1 MNCVFKA
8 STVKAWISRGKVPH
22 AVLSTSSLVEV
33 SLRDTGLFSMVSES
47 ELRLQYS
54 MIFVRFVNGLVDHAQ
69 KGAFPEAVSTVAE
82 SIGLPG
88 WFVDLRHSATHDKLP
103 SLLLLRNGCIQALQ
117 WLHDNYWIVQQNFIA
132 DITQD
137 LGNILIKYKESCK
150 ASAKGKHTTADTTLS
165 LQKLVHLLTV
175 DTYPDVLLPL
185 LIQPGY
191 LVPLAKKKRAV
202 IEVDGTIGNLPK
214 PLESLWLKLIDTC
227 EYTWPGFCQELLCTI
242 LNIIGVQHVL
252 SEPMEHNQI
261 TQNQN
266 QSETEYN
273 SQAFLSSACKS
284 KSYLITLVAWA
295 KFIVAKYGSTASMDL
310 VKISEVCFKL
320 PTQFTLEVLHAIM
333 AIDSNIEKKIV
344 FVASFLASK
353 FDLEQSISITADA
366 PSSQTTKQVGN
377 SSSSIEDS
385 ATWETKEQRLD
396 ADLTHLKQRIEK
408 LDSSWE
414 FKSLKMVVDSNP
426 VVMDKENDQAG
437 WAMVDKTSWK
447 ACPLGMLPGNVLPVL
462 ALGSEYDNVEFLIT
476 NGIVQIP
483 IAAQC
488 AKDMNEQQ
496 TRKIGIDS
504 ESVTVSAP
512 VPTLL
517 DQHNMEVDEEPL
529 NSFSHDTAR
538 NFILTDPTTIVLL

>member
-1 MNCVFKA
+1 
-8 STVKAWISRGKVPH
+8 
-22 AVLSTSSLVEV
+22 
-33 SLRDTGLFSMVSES
+33 MVSES